1 MVSSPGG
8 FMAKVSVESIRVEN
22 AAAAVQP
29 CAFLLELSPD
39 WIVQRASENC
49 SRLLGESHVTLIGEP
64 LSRFIRADPLHDL
77 RNLFSR
83 LSGSTGTA
91 RAYRVRLTDDR
102 PRFDI
107 AFQIADGGV
116 ILEGVASSDQGL
128 GESFGAVGG
137 LAAGLAGVR
146 GKALMEAAVRR
157 MRALTGFDRATFL
170 KGRYKATSSRSGV
183 PFPPGANA
191 SLSAHLPMLISDQRA
206 APVPIFP
213 HGPGKVSASAL
224 FRAPT
229 ADECAALAERTIA
242 STMRIPVAIDGKQ
255 IGEFRCAHVTPRK
268 PSLEMHAA
276 AELFAQMV
284 ALRLALDS
292 D

>member
-1 MVSSPGG
+1 
-8 FMAKVSVESIRVEN
+8 MAERNVESIRVEN
-22 AAAAVQP
+22 AASAAAAVQP

-49 SRLLGESHVTLIGEP
+49 SRLFGESHVTLVGEP
-64 LSRFIRADPLHDL
+64 LSRFIQADPLHDL

-91 RAYRVRLTDDR
+91 RAYRIRLTDDR

-116 ILEGVASSDQGL
+116 ILEGVASAEQGL

-137 LAAGLAGVR
+137 LAAGLTGVS
-146 GKALMEAAVRR
+146 GKALMEAAARR

-191 SLSAHLPMLISDQRA
+191 SLSAHLPMLIADQHA
-206 APVPIFP
+206 TPVPIYP
-213 HGPGKVSASAL
+213 RGPSRIAASAL

-229 ADECAALAERTIA
+229 AEECAALAERTIA
-242 STMRIPVAIDGKQ
+242 STMRIPVAIDGKHL
-255 IGEFRCAHVTPRK
+255 GEFRCAHVTPRR

-284 ALRLALDS
+284 ALRLVLDR

>member
-1 MVSSPGG
+1 MAERSAELSRMDGAVSAP
-8 FMAKVSVESIRVEN
+8 
-22 AAAAVQP
+22 AAVQP

-64 LSRFIRADPLHDL
+64 LSRFIQADPLHDL

-116 ILEGVASSDQGL
+116 ILEGVASSDQGM

-137 LAAGLAGVR
+137 LAAGLTGVS
-146 GKALMEAAVRR
+146 GKALMEAAARR
-157 MRALTGFDRATFL
+157 MRALTGFDRVTFL

-191 SLSAHLPMLISDQRA
+191 SLSAHLPMLIADQRA
-206 APVPIFP
+206 ASVAIFP
-213 HGPGKVSASAL
+213 RGPSRVAASAL

-229 ADECAALAERTIA
+229 AEECSALAERTIA
-242 STMRIPVAIDGKQ
+242 STMRVPVVIDGKNL
-255 IGEFRCAHVTPRK
+255 GEFRCAHVTPRA

-284 ALRLALDS
+284 ALRLTLDS
-292 D
+292 V

>member
-1 MVSSPGG
+1 MSERS
-8 FMAKVSVESIRVEN
+8 AESIRVADAVD
-22 AAAAVQP
+22 AAIQP
-29 CAFLLELSPD
+29 CAFLLELSGD
-39 WIVQRASENC
+39 WIVHRASENC
-49 SRLLGESHVTLIGEP
+49 DKLLGDSHVTMVGEP
-64 LSRFIRADPLHDL
+64 LSRFIQAEALHDL

-107 AFQIADGGV
+107 AFQIAEGGV
-116 ILEGVASSDQGL
+116 LLEGIPSADQGL

-137 LAAGLAGVR
+137 LAAGLAGAS
-146 GKALMEAAVRR
+146 GKALLESAARR
-157 MRALTGFDRATFL
+157 MRALTGFDRATL
-170 KGRYKATSSRSGV
+170 LRGRNKATSSRSGV

-191 SLSAHLPMLISDQRA
+191 SLSAQLPMLIADQHAR
-206 APVPIFP
+206 PVPVFP
-213 HGPGKVSASAL
+213 HGPSRVAAKAL

-229 ADECAALAERTIA
+229 AEECAALADRSIA
-242 STMRIPVAIDGKQ
+242 STMRVPVAIDGKQ
-255 IGEFRCAHVTPRK
+255 LGEFRCAHVTARR

-284 ALRLALDS
+284 AMRLAMEGS
-292 D
+292 GA

>member
-1 MVSSPGG
+1 
-8 FMAKVSVESIRVEN
+8 MAQRTDQSIRHES
-22 AAAAVQP
+22 AAQADAAVQP

-49 SRLLGESHVTLIGEP
+49 SKLLGESHVTLIGEP
-64 LSRFIRADPLHDL
+64 LSRFIQADPLHDL

-107 AFQIADGGV
+107 AFQISDSGV
-116 ILEGVASSDQGL
+116 LLEGIQSAEQGL
-128 GESFGAVGG
+128 GECFGAVGG
-137 LAAGLAGVR
+137 LAAGLSGSS
-146 GKALMEAAVRR
+146 GNALMEAAARR

-170 KGRYKATSSRSGV
+170 KGRHKATSSRSGV

-191 SLSAHLPMLISDQRA
+191 SLSAHLPMLIADQNA
-206 APVPIFP
+206 APVAVFP
-213 HGPGKVSASAL
+213 RGPNRGLSSAL
-224 FRAPT
+224 FRAPS
-229 ADECAALAERTIA
+229 ADECAALAERRIA
-242 STMRIPVAIDGKQ
+242 STMRIPVILDGKTL
-255 IGEFRCAHVTPRK
+255 GEFRCAHVTPRR
-268 PSLEMHAA
+268 PSLETHAA

-284 ALRLALDS
+284 SMRLAMES
-292 D
+292 SG

>member
-1 MVSSPGG
+1 
-8 FMAKVSVESIRVEN
+8 MAERTQQSIRLES
-22 AAAAVQP
+22 AAPGDAAVQP

-49 SRLLGESHVTLIGEP
+49 SKLLGESHVTLIGEP
-64 LSRFIRADPLHDL
+64 LSRFIQADPLHDL

-83 LSGSTGTA
+83 LSGTTGTA

-107 AFQIADGGV
+107 AFQHANGGV
-116 ILEGVASSDQGL
+116 ILEGIPSADQGL
-128 GESFGAVGG
+128 GECFGAVGG
-137 LAAGLAGVR
+137 LAAGLVGAS
-146 GKALMEAAVRR
+146 GKDLLEAAARR

-170 KGRYKATSSRSGV
+170 KGRHKATSSRSGV

-191 SLSAHLPMLISDQRA
+191 SLSAHLPMLVADQNATPVAVFPRGPSRGIS
-206 APVPIFP
+206 
-213 HGPGKVSASAL
+213 SAL

-229 ADECAALAERTIA
+229 AEECAALAERKIA
-242 STMRIPVAIDGKQ
+242 STMRIPVTLDGKTL
-255 IGEFRCAHVTPRK
+255 GEFRCAHVTPRR

-284 ALRLALDS
+284 SMRLAMES
-292 D
+292 SGA

>member
-1 MVSSPGG
+1 MAEHSSKSSQMNGAVGAP
-8 FMAKVSVESIRVEN
+8 
-22 AAAAVQP
+22 AAVQP

-39 WIVQRASENC
+39 WIIQRASENVGKM
-49 SRLLGESHVTLIGEP
+49 LGESHVTMVGEP
-64 LSRFIRADPLHDL
+64 LSEFIQAEPLHDL

-116 ILEGVASSDQGL
+116 LLEGVPSTDHGL

-137 LAAGLAGVR
+137 LAAGLAGSG
-146 GKALMEAAVRR
+146 GKDLMESAARR

-170 KGRYKATSSRSGV
+170 KGRNKATSSRSGV

-191 SLSAHLPMLISDQRA
+191 SLSAHLPALIADQRSQ
-206 APVPIFP
+206 PVPIFP
-213 HGPGKVSASAL
+213 HGHSRLATNAL
-224 FRAPT
+224 FRAPST
-229 ADECAALAERTIA
+229 EECATLAERSIA
-242 STMRIPVAIDGKQ
+242 STMRVPIAIDGKQ
-255 IGEFRCAHVTPRK
+255 LGEFRCAHVTPRR

-284 ALRLALDS
+284 AMTLALES
-292 D
+292 SRGS

>member
-1 MVSSPGG
+1 
-8 FMAKVSVESIRVEN
+8 MAERQVESNQIARV
-22 AAAAVQP
+22 AQADAAVQP

-39 WIVQRASENC
+39 WIIQRASENT
-49 SRLLGESHVTLIGEP
+49 SRMLGESHVTMVGEP
-64 LSRFIRADPLHDL
+64 LSAFIRADPLHDL

-107 AFQIADGGV
+107 AFQLSSGSV
-116 ILEGVASSDQGL
+116 LLEGVSSTDQGL

-137 LAAGLAGVR
+137 LAAGLTGAG
-146 GKALMEAAVRR
+146 GKDLMDSAARR
-157 MRALTGFDRATFL
+157 MRALTGFDRVTFL
-170 KGRYKATSSRSGV
+170 RGRHKATSSRSGV

-191 SLSAHLPMLISDQRA
+191 SLSAHLPAMVADQSA
-206 APVPIFP
+206 TPVPVFP
-213 HGPGKVSASAL
+213 RGPSRQAASAL
-224 FRAPT
+224 FRAP
-229 ADECAALAERTIA
+229 APDECSALAERSIA
-242 STMRIPVAIDGKQ
+242 STMRVPVAMDGKLV
-255 IGEFRCAHVTPRK
+255 GEFRGAHVTPRA

-284 ALRLALDS
+284 AMRLAMDGG

>member
-1 MVSSPGG
+1 MSERKQESSH
-8 FMAKVSVESIRVEN
+8 VESAVD
-22 AAAAVQP
+22 AAIQP
-29 CAFLLELSPD
+29 CAFLLQLSPD
-39 WIVQRASENC
+39 WLVLRASENC
-49 SRLLGESHVTLIGEP
+49 DKLLGDSHVTLVGEP

-107 AFQIADGGV
+107 AFQITGDGV
-116 ILEGVASSDQGL
+116 LLEGVASSDEGQ
-128 GESFGAVGG
+128 GESFSAVGG
-137 LAAGLAGVR
+137 LAAGLTGVN
-146 GKALMEAAVRR
+146 GKDFMESAVRR

-170 KGRYKATSSRSGV
+170 KGRNKATSSRSGV

-191 SLSAHLPMLISDQRA
+191 SLSAHLPMLIADQHA
-206 APVPIFP
+206 KPVPVYP
-213 HGPGKVSASAL
+213 RGPSKLASRAL

-229 ADECAALAERTIA
+229 ADECAALADRMIVSA
-242 STMRIPVAIDGKQ
+242 MRIPVALDGKHL
-255 IGEFRCAHVTPRK
+255 GEFRCAHVTPRK

-284 ALRLALDS
+284 AMRLVLDGV
-292 D
+292 

>member
-1 MVSSPGG
+1 MAERSGG
-8 FMAKVSVESIRVEN
+8 LNRVES
-22 AAAAVQP
+22 ALSAAVQP

-39 WIVQRASENC
+39 WIILRASENC
-49 SRLLGESHVTLIGEP
+49 DRLLGESHVTLVGEP
-64 LSRFIRADPLHDL
+64 LSKFIRADPLHDL

-91 RAYRVRLTDDR
+91 RVYQIKLTDDR

-107 AFQIADGGV
+107 AFQLTDQGV
-116 ILEGVASSDQGL
+116 ILEGVPSADGGM

-137 LAAGLAGVR
+137 LAAGLSGGS
-146 GKALMEAAVRR
+146 GKVLMENAARR
-157 MRALTGFDRATFL
+157 MRALTGFDRVTFL
-170 KGRYKATSSRSGV
+170 KGRFKATSSRSGV

-191 SLSAHLPMLISDQRA
+191 SLGAHLPMLISDQHA
-206 APVPIFP
+206 QPVPVFP
-213 HGPGKVSASAL
+213 RGPERGTARAL

-229 ADECAALAERTIA
+229 PEECTALAERSIA
-242 STMRIPVAIDGKQ
+242 STMRVPVAFDGKPL
-255 IGEFRCAHVTPRK
+255 GEFRCAHVTARK

-284 ALRLALDS
+284 AMRLAMD
-292 D
+292 DGA

>member
-1 MVSSPGG
+1 
-8 FMAKVSVESIRVEN
+8 MAERESGTARVDSVAE

-39 WIVQRASENC
+39 WLIRRASENTDK
-49 SRLLGESHVTLIGEP
+49 LLGESHVTMVGEP
-64 LSRFIRADPLHDL
+64 LSEFIRADPLHDL

-107 AFQIADGGV
+107 AFQLSDGGV
-116 ILEGVASSDQGL
+116 LLEGVPSADEGL

-137 LAAGLAGVR
+137 LAAGLSGVS
-146 GKALMEAAVRR
+146 GKALMEGAARR

-170 KGRYKATSSRSGV
+170 RGRHKATSSRSGV

-191 SLSAHLPMLISDQRA
+191 SLSAHLPMLIADQHA
-206 APVPIFP
+206 KPVPVFP
-213 HGPGKVSASAL
+213 HGPLRGIASAL
-224 FRAPT
+224 FRAPSR
-229 ADECAALAERTIA
+229 EESAALAERSIA
-242 STMRIPVAIDGKQ
+242 STMRVPVALDGKHL
-255 IGEFRCAHVTPRK
+255 GEFRCAHVTPRR

-284 ALRLALDS
+284 AMRLAMDS
-292 D
+292 GT

>member
-1 MVSSPGG
+1 MAERSYDLSSADSAVS
-8 FMAKVSVESIRVEN
+8 
-22 AAAAVQP
+22 AAVQP

-39 WIVQRASENC
+39 WIVLRASENC
-49 SRLLGESHVTLIGEP
+49 DRLLGDSHVTLVSEP
-64 LSRFIRADPLHDL
+64 LSRFIRSEPLHDL

-83 LSGSTGTA
+83 LSGTTGTA

-107 AFQIADGGV
+107 AFQLTDRGV
-116 ILEGVASSDQGL
+116 ILEGVASADEGL

-137 LAAGLAGVR
+137 LAAGLSGS
-146 GKALMEAAVRR
+146 GKELMESAARR
-157 MRALTGFDRATFL
+157 MRALTGFDRVTFL

-191 SLSAHLPMLISDQRA
+191 SLSAHLPMLIADQHA
-206 APVPIFP
+206 QPVPIFP
-213 HGPGKVSASAL
+213 RGPQRGTARAL

-229 ADECAALAERTIA
+229 REECAALADRSIV
-242 STMRIPVAIDGKQ
+242 STMRVPVTIDGKQ
-255 IGEFRCAHVTPRK
+255 LGEFRCAHVTARK
-268 PSLEMHAA
+268 PSLEMQAA

-284 ALRLALDS
+284 AMRLVMEKSGA
-292 D
+292 

>member
-1 MVSSPGG
+1 MAERSDQLNRVDSAVS
-8 FMAKVSVESIRVEN
+8 
-22 AAAAVQP
+22 AAIQP

-39 WIVQRASENC
+39 WIVLRASENC
-49 SRLLGESHVTLIGEP
+49 DKLLGDSHVTLVGAP
-64 LSRFIRADPLHDL
+64 LSRFIRSEPLHDL

-83 LSGSTGTA
+83 LSGTTGTA

-107 AFQIADGGV
+107 AFQLTDRGV
-116 ILEGVASSDQGL
+116 ILEGVPSSDEGL

-137 LAAGLAGVR
+137 LAAGLSGS
-146 GKALMEAAVRR
+146 GKALMESAARR
-157 MRALTGFDRATFL
+157 MRALTGFDRVTFL

-191 SLSAHLPMLISDQRA
+191 SLSANLPALISDQQA
-206 APVPIFP
+206 QPVPVFP
-213 HGPGKVSASAL
+213 RGPQRGTAQAL

-229 ADECAALAERTIA
+229 QEECTALADRSIV
-242 STMRIPVAIDGKQ
+242 STMRVPVTIDGKQ
-255 IGEFRCAHVTPRK
+255 LGEFRCAHVKPRK
-268 PSLEMHAA
+268 PSLEMQAA
-276 AELFAQMV
+276 AELFAQIV
-284 ALRLALDS
+284 AMRLVMDTG

>member
-1 MVSSPGG
+1 MSERS
-8 FMAKVSVESIRVEN
+8 ADSIRDASAVD
-22 AAAAVQP
+22 AAIQP
-29 CAFLLELSPD
+29 CALLLELSAD
-39 WIVQRASENC
+39 WIIQRASENC
-49 SRLLGESHVTLIGEP
+49 SKLLGESHVTLVGEP
-64 LSRFIRADPLHDL
+64 LSKFIQAEPLHDL

-83 LSGSTGTA
+83 LSGTTGTA

-107 AFQIADGGV
+107 AFQIAEGGV
-116 ILEGVASSDQGL
+116 LLEGVPSADEGL

-137 LAAGLAGVR
+137 LAAGLAGAG
-146 GKALMEAAVRR
+146 GKELMEAAARR

-170 KGRYKATSSRSGV
+170 KGRHKATSSRSGV

-191 SLSAHLPMLISDQRA
+191 SLSAHLPMLVADQHA
-206 APVPIFP
+206 VPVPVFP
-213 HGPGKVSASAL
+213 RGPSRIAANAL

-229 ADECAALAERTIA
+229 ADECSALSERSIS
-242 STMRIPVAIDGKQ
+242 STMRVPVAIDGKHL
-255 IGEFRCAHVTPRK
+255 GEFRCAHVKPRK

-284 ALRLALDS
+284 AMRLSMED
-292 D
+292 